1 MDQNDTNVSNE
12 GNQIPTEPV
21 TTTQMATPEIPNYL
35 IQSIL
40 VTICCC
46 LPLGIAAI
54 IFAAQVNS
62 KAQTGDIA
70 GAQKASGTAKTLCWI
85 GFILGLIGVIVS
97 LIINILV
104 PMAVQTSQNM

>member
-1 MDQNDTNVSNE
+1 MDQNDANVPNE
-12 GNQIPTEPV
+12 NSPIATEPV
-21 TTTQMATPEIPNYL
+21 TTTQMPSPDVPNYL

-62 KAQTGDIA
+62 KAKAGDLTGA
-70 GAQKASGTAKTLCWI
+70 KKASDTAKKLCWI
-85 GFILGLIGVIVS
+85 GFILGLIGAVIS
-97 LIINILV
+97 IAINIV
-104 PMAVQTSQNM
+104 IPMLMPTTQNM